1 VGNESNTVR
10 ERFGWLH
17 GLLLVSATKVTIIL
31 DADRL
36 NQFDVARAHAI
47 TAIVQVGQTTSV
59 VSLRRLDRPMAAP
72 VAFELP
78 TSDAQVLVELL
89 AGAV

>member
-1 VGNESNTVR
+1 
-10 ERFGWLH
+10 
-17 GLLLVSATKVTIIL
+17 
-31 DADRL
+31 
-36 NQFDVARAHAI
+36 VARAHAI